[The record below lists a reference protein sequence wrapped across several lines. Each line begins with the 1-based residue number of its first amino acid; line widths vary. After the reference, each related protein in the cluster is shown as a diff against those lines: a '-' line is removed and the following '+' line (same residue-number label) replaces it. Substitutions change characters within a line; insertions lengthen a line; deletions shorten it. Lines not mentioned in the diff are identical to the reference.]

1 MSLFG
6 GGFAYK
12 TRLLHIGKPWFP
24 CYSISTRRCERY
36 GGQPLPGSS
45 ASVEGLSLLKSNG
58 WEEVTEMKIIEILK
72 FLFEVL
78 RALDTALS
86 LRDKIKKSR
95 QKSKQRETNNPA
107 K

>member
-1 MSLFG
+1 M
-6 GGFAYK
+6 
-12 TRLLHIGKPWFP
+12 
-24 CYSISTRRCERY
+24 RY
-36 GGQPLPGSS
+36 GGQLLQGS
-45 ASVEGLSLLKSNG
+45 ASVEGLNLLKSNG

-95 QKSKQRETNNPA
+95 QKSKQRETDNPA

>member
-1 MSLFG
+1 MVG
-6 GGFAYK
+6 V
-12 TRLLHIGKPWFP
+12 LHIKQGFDIYEILASHVILLPA
-24 CYSISTRRCERY
+24 RRCERY

-45 ASVEGLSLLKSNG
+45 ASVEGLSLLKSDG

-78 RALDTALS
+78 QAVDTALS

-95 QKSKQRETNNPA
+95 LKSKTSETKHLA